1 VSQVHPAAL
10 DVASGAE
17 ASPGIKDFAK
27 VDALL
32 RAL

>member
-1 VSQVHPAAL
+1 
-10 DVASGAE
+10 VASGAE